1 MTLAQESLAGWH
13 LLQSGA
19 GQPLLDA
26 NGVVDHGDDAELAAV
41 ESACAAAGV
50 RTEMMTPQEAA
61 ARWPGLRFDG
71 PVLHQPDGGRVRS
84 DLTLEACW
92 DQAVDAG
99 AELRCEA
106 PVRAVRR
113 AVSGVEVAIGD
124 DVVTARVAVVAVA
137 G

>member
-1 MTLAQESLAGWH
+1 MAA
-13 LLQSGA
+13 LQAGA

-41 ESACAAAGV
+41 ESACAAEGV

-61 ARWPGLRFDG
+61 ARWPGVRFDG
-71 PVLHQPDGGRVRS
+71 PVLHQPDGGQVRS

-99 AELRCEA
+99 AEIRFEA
-106 PVRAVRR
+106 PVGAVRQKG
-113 AVSGVEVAIGD
+113 SGW
-124 DVVTARVAVVAVA
+124 R
-137 G
+137 